1 MTTTT
6 IRPVLIVDDHDDSRD
21 LLVELLQHHGHQVR
35 AARSGAEALALLREL
50 DPCLILVD
58 LLLPDVFGIEL
69 VRRLRADATGATT
82 PIYAL
87 SGFSNL
93 WADALAAGCD
103 GFLTKP
109 VTGADLRLVVDAHC
123 LSGSAPP
130 KVPLP
135 PERLSA

>member
-1 MTTTT
+1 MTTT
-6 IRPVLIVDDHDDSRD
+6 IRPVLLVDDHDDTRD
-21 LLVELLQHHGHQVR
+21 LLAELLERHGHVVR
-35 AARSGAEALALLREL
+35 AARSGAEALALLGEL
-50 DPCLILVD
+50 DPCLIIVD

-69 VRRLRADATGATT
+69 VRRLRAEAAGARI

-109 VTGADLRLVVDAHC
+109 VTGSDLRLVVEEHC
-123 LSGSAPP
+123 ANGPSST
-130 KVPLP
+130 KV
-135 PERLSA
+135 A